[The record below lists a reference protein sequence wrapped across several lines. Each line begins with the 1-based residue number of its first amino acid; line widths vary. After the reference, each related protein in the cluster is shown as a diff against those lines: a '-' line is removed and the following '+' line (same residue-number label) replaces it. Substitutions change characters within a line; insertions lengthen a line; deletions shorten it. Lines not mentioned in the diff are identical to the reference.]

1 MDIEVR
7 KTSINKA
14 TLDDMLA
21 SFLYSIS
28 YVNDNEEISNIKLG
42 KPSKKGEV
50 PLSFEVTRKS
60 N

>member
-1 MDIEVR
+1 MDTEIR

-42 KPSKKGEV
+42 KPNKKGEV
-50 PLSFEVTRKS
+50 PLSFEVKS
-60 N
+60 KSV